1 MSVELPDA
9 AAEWPFEARHL
20 AIAEKNTAADIRGE
34 IVNIV
39 GAGVVSMPDAD
50 KAGAFTKSEHAAILM
65 ALGGPQE
72 AGR

>member
-20 AIAEKNTAADIRGE
+20 AIAEKHTTADIRGE

-50 KAGAFTKSEHAAILM
+50 KAGAFTKSELAAILM